1 MANVVFNDM
10 SLEVEAALDATTI
23 KWLYA
28 WAEEITS
35 TAKTT
40 CEMGKN
46 PDDGDDAKQLS
57 GSYAYRVDDSA
68 GKAQIGTPLEA
79 GYWEEFGTGE
89 YAAHGDGRKGWWIYC
104 KGQPTMGG
112 GQTYATKEEA
122 LAMAAYI
129 RARYKKEAI
138 VTNGRRPSH
147 TLENAFKGN
156 QAKAKAD
163 LEAKLK
169 ERMEE

>member
-10 SLEVEAALDATTI
+10 SLEVEAALDETTI
-23 KWLYA
+23 AWLNA
-28 WAEEITS
+28 WAAEIAS
-35 TAKTT
+35 TAARN
-40 CEMGKN
+40 CQMDE
-46 PDDGDDAKQLS
+46 DAGKQLK
-57 GSYAYRVDDSA
+57 GSYGFQTDDSA
-68 GKAQIGTPLEA
+68 GKAQVGTPLEA

-89 YAAHGDGRKGWWIYC
+89 YAVHGDGRKGWWIYC
-104 KGQPTMGG
+104 PGQPTMGG

-129 RARYKKEAI
+129 SARYKKEAI